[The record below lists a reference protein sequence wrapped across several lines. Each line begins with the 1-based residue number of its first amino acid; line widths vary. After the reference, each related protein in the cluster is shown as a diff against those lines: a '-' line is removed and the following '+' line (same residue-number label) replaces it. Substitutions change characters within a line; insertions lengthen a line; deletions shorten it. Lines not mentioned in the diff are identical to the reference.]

1 MLYAIKT
8 TDPDTHGQ
16 LIFYKG
22 DKNVKWEKEFFSA
35 SGAEKPGQP
44 HVNQ

>member
-22 DKNVKWEKEFFSA
+22 DKNVKWEKEFFQQVVLRNLDS
-35 SGAEKPGQP
+35 PM
-44 HVNQ
+44 